1 MLSGGQSKL
10 MALGCALALDKEYMI
25 LDEPTSM
32 VDISS
37 KQRIWKIIED
47 QKKKKGILI
56 ASHDMEEVKKL
67 CDRVVILKKGEVIF
81 NNETK
86 YLGAGKC
93 IGNLVVSNSECAKKI
108 FKSRKDLAVESD
120 NYRKIKLNTKSLEK
134 MQDILHEIEAAGIL
148 ERVEIEYPAFT
159 EGVMSYVG

>member
-1 MLSGGQSKL
+1 
-10 MALGCALALDKEYMI
+10 
-25 LDEPTSM
+25 M

-86 YLGAGKC
+86 YLGAGIC

-108 FKSRKDLAVESD
+108 FESRKDLEVESD
-120 NYRKIKLNTKSLEK
+120 NYRKIKLNTKSLEE